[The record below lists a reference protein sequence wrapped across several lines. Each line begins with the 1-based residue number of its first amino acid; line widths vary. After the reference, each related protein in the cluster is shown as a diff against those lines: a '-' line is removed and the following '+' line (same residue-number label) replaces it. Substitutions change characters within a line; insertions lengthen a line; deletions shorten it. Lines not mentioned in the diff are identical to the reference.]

1 MRLSSGVR
9 RHLSDLYW
17 ESDWLQWLYSTGT
30 LYSGRVLEKSTDPY
44 SSLVRICNATRRI
57 RNRELRINRL
67 QMFSDY
73 LRRHFGSRPPRTL
86 GENLFVKSFLK
97 SDEDQNDS

>member
-1 MRLSSGVR
+1 MRLSSEVR

-30 LYSGRVLEKSTDPY
+30 LYSGRAVENSTDRY

-57 RNRELRINRL
+57 RNRELRMSRL

-73 LRRHFGSRPPRTL
+73 LKRHFGPHPPRTL

-97 SDEDQNDS
+97 SEEAEEVR